1 MSQQYVS
8 LLTSIEIMS
17 ESPFCDF
24 EQMAV
29 MMGTYYAMDRMSR
42 MKGEGKQRNPCQ
54 GKKCNIRT
62 KKCKNFSA
70 ELKSQSFLAGGRGGL
85 IVNTASAAGLVFN
98 QVGNEFNLSICTPAL
113 AQTDSI
119 K

>member
-1 MSQQYVS
+1 
-8 LLTSIEIMS
+8 
-17 ESPFCDF
+17 
-24 EQMAV
+24 MAV

-54 GKKCNIRT
+54 GKKCNIWA
-62 KKCKNFSA
+62 KNVNISV
-70 ELKSQSFLAGGRGGL
+70 LKSRVNHFLAGGRGGL

-98 QVGNEFNLSICTPAL
+98 QVGN
-113 AQTDSI
+113 SI